1 MGRFFN
7 SSFLKRISALTVAA
21 ALFMSLSS
29 CGRKPSAVE
38 LMSRFCEEYGV
49 FPEILSPSFSEGEKG
64 HVGEDFFESVF
75 LESPNSVSD
84 YAIVFL
90 SSLDRISECS
100 VFLCYSEYDAILVA
114 EMLWRRVD
122 FLRSC
127 AIGMDA
133 SYLSD
138 TVVFKSGKYAV
149 MCALSDNSAAE
160 RIWRRLL

>member
-1 MGRFFN
+1 MCLFIGGVRQ
-7 SSFLKRISALTVAA
+7 RIVALAVT
-21 ALFMSLSS
+21 LGLLLSLSS
-29 CGRKPSAVE
+29 CSEKASPSE
-38 LMSRFCEEYGV
+38 LLSRFCEEYGIRAD
-49 FPEILSPSFSEGEKG
+49 ILSPSYREGEVG
-64 HVGEDFFESVF
+64 HVDESFFESVF
-75 LESPNSVSD
+75 FESSDSVSD
-84 YAIVFL
+84 YAIAFL